1 MRILCYLI
9 GELLSFVLPVSLHD
23 ALIGCKKYIRTGYY
37 SRKLKAKGVGFS
49 FSSDSC
55 IIGPEYITMGDR
67 VEVGKRTV
75 ISAWHRESDAPNP
88 SLVLEEGVIIGDDCH
103 ITASNS
109 IVIKEHV
116 LLGKKVTI
124 TDNAHGNINLDS
136 MLVNPSRRPLV
147 SKGPVVIGSRVWIGD
162 KATVLPGVTIGEG
175 SIIGA
180 NAVVTKD
187 VPAFSVAVGIPAVV
201 VKSLKEQN

>member
-1 MRILCYLI
+1 MRRFCYLI
-9 GELLSFVLPVSLHD
+9 GKVLSVLFPVALHD
-23 ALIGCKKYIRTGYY
+23 SLVGCGKYIRTGYY

-49 FSSDSC
+49 FASDSC
-55 IIGPEYITMGDR
+55 IIGPEYISIGNR
-67 VEVGKRTV
+67 VEIGKRTV
-75 ISAWHRESDAPNP
+75 ISAWHRESNTPNP

-124 TDNAHGNINLDS
+124 TDNAHGNIDIES
-136 MLVNPSRRPLV
+136 MQTNPSSRPLV
-147 SKGPVVIGSRVWIGD
+147 SKGPVEIGSRVWIGD
-162 KATVLPGVTIGEG
+162 KATILPGVTIGEG

-201 VKSLKEQN
+201 EKSLNG

>member
-1 MRILCYLI
+1 MRKFCYLI
-9 GELLSFVLPVSLHD
+9 GKVLAVLFPETLYDSLL
-23 ALIGCKKYIRTGYY
+23 GCRKYIRTGYY
-37 SRKLKAKGVGFS
+37 SRKLKSKGIGYS
-49 FSSDSC
+49 FASGSCLIGAEFISIGDS
-55 IIGPEYITMGDR
+55 

-75 ISAWHRESDAPNP
+75 VSAWHRDGNAQLP
-88 SLVLEEGVIIGDDCH
+88 SLIIETGVIIGDDCH
-103 ITASNS
+103 ITASNNV
-109 IVIKEHV
+109 VIKDHV

-124 TDNAHGNINLDS
+124 TDNAHGDINLDIMQTS
-136 MLVNPSRRPLV
+136 PSRRPLV

-201 VKSLKEQN
+201 VRSFKG

>member
-1 MRILCYLI
+1 MRKFCYLI
-9 GELLSFVLPVSLHD
+9 GKFLAVLFPETIYKS
-23 ALIGCKKYIRTGYY
+23 LIGCRKYIRTGYY

-49 FSSDSC
+49 FSPDSC

-75 ISAWHRESDAPNP
+75 ISAWHRESDTPNP

-109 IVIKEHV
+109 IVIKKHV

-124 TDNAHGNINLDS
+124 TDNAHGDINLDS
-136 MLVNPSRRPLV
+136 MLVNPSSRPLV

-201 VKSLKEQN
+201 VKCLKE